1 MQQRIMMAGRLDGG
15 QYVGQTGALARDG
28 HVHVAL
34 APLRVELLDA
44 GDQRVDRGGEPV
56 VLDQRAGGGHFLHA
70 RAFDQ
75 RRAGHVERRLP
86 RMGELA
92 DDRGGEF
99 PDERPA

>member
-44 GDQRVDRGGEPV
+44 GDQRVDRGAS
-56 VLDQRAGGGHFLHA
+56 L
-70 RAFDQ
+70 
-75 RRAGHVERRLP
+75 
-86 RMGELA
+86 
-92 DDRGGEF
+92 
-99 PDERPA
+99 